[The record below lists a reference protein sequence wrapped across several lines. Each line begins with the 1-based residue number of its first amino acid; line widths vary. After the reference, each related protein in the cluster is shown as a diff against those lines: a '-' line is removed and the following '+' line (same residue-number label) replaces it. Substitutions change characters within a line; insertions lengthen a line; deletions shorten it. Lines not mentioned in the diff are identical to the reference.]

1 MKKQILAV
9 MVGLSVALAGCSTQS
24 TESMLQEV
32 KKDTKEVKSGKLTMT
47 MDSTDIDK
55 KPIGFNV
62 SGDEKFDPLEANIKG
77 TLKQAG
83 IDSDIES
90 YIKDGVEYFNS
101 KLGNDIRWGKSKF
114 IPGGRESYNF
124 KKNALNMQDSILNLL
139 DNKDNWDVTK
149 DDDKVTFKLKKNDET
164 KKKVEEGYLKIVKKN
179 DGKAVKFSKLDY
191 TIEYV
196 FNKKTKNIEKIFN
209 EVIAETD
216 DNLKIITTELL
227 EEINKEVKIE
237 LPEESKN
244 AITIEV

>member
-1 MKKQILAV
+1 MRKQILAV
-9 MVGLSVALAGCSTQS
+9 MVGLSVVLSGCSTQS

-114 IPGGRESYNF
+114 IP
-124 KKNALNMQDSILNLL
+124 
-139 DNKDNWDVTK
+139 V
-149 DDDKVTFKLKKNDET
+149 
-164 KKKVEEGYLKIVKKN
+164 
-179 DGKAVKFSKLDY
+179 
-191 TIEYV
+191 
-196 FNKKTKNIEKIFN
+196 IF
-209 EVIAETD
+209 
-216 DNLKIITTELL
+216 II
-227 EEINKEVKIE
+227 
-237 LPEESKN
+237 
-244 AITIEV
+244 